1 MGKTD
6 LIAGEPR
13 GTLVKAVRLLR
24 LRRTSSTVGV
34 IHGDMSQDLCDTFLR
49 ALHRVEGELMY
60 LDVATAPPTERTPE
74 QLAAAAFVE
83 LVLRIDKVA
92 HEPPI

>member
-1 MGKTD
+1 M
-6 LIAGEPR
+6 
-13 GTLVKAVRLLR
+13 
-24 LRRTSSTVGV
+24 
-34 IHGDMSQDLCDTFLR
+34 IHGDMSQDLCDTLLR

-60 LDVATAPPTERTPE
+60 LDVATARLTERTPE